1 MYYSHLRDIVAY
13 LNQKSFKTVTKIM
26 RTDDNVLEIILD
38 RDFYLNIDLRKS
50 ESAIYL
56 KKETSFGKTYQAAF
70 DVILQKRFARTQ
82 LESFEILNEDKV
94 MRMWVISRGAY
105 KEERLAIDFE
115 FTGKYTNA
123 IITDESGIILEALRH
138 IDARNSSRIVRPGE
152 TLTLVPK
159 ANFTFKEYPLEDV
172 EAYLYSVY
180 TKRHEQLLNQLKSVK
195 LGQLNKQLKKLQRER
210 DKLDTPE
217 SLALK
222 SETYRQKG
230 EIVLAN
236 LYRIKPYEKVLHLQD
251 FEGNDIEIVLSK
263 SYAQANLISQDLF
276 AQSKKA
282 KQKAKSLYIEEE
294 NLDNRISFVEK
305 LKELV
310 TMATEKEEIELLLP
324 KQKQKGKKELIKPYE
339 VFYIDNYK
347 ILLGRNAKAN
357 QALLS
362 DCKANDMWFHFKDR
376 SSAHVAIV
384 SDKQKIPQNII
395 EKAARLCVDFSVDV
409 QGRYSIDYTKRKEVQ
424 VQEGSSVLY
433 NKYETIIVDTRKDA

>member
-1 MYYSHLRDIVAY
+1 MYYSYLRDIVTY

-38 RDFYLNIDLRKS
+38 RDFYLNVDLKKS
-50 ESAIYL
+50 ESSIYL
-56 KKETSFGKTYQAAF
+56 KKESSFGKNYQAAF
-70 DVILQKRFARTQ
+70 DVILQKRFGRTQ
-82 LESFEILNEDKV
+82 LEGFEIVNDDKV
-94 MRMWVISRGAY
+94 MRMWVVSRGSY

-123 IITDESGIILEALRH
+123 IISNASGVILEALRH
-138 IDARNSSRIVRPGE
+138 IDARNSSRVVRPGE
-152 TLTLVPK
+152 PLTLVPK
-159 ANFTFKEYPLEDV
+159 ADFVFKEHALDDV
-172 EAYLYSVY
+172 ETYLFNVY
-180 TKRHEQLLNQLKSVK
+180 TKRHETLLNQLKSVK
-195 LGQLNKQLKKLQRER
+195 LGQLNKQLKKLQKER
-210 DKLDTPE
+210 DRLETSE
-217 SLALK
+217 SLLLK
-222 SETYRQKG
+222 ADSYREKG

-236 LYRIKPYEKVLHLQD
+236 LYQIRPYEKVLHLQD
-251 FEGNDIEIVLSK
+251 FEGRDVEIVLSK
-263 SYAQANLISQDLF
+263 SYAQANLISKDF
-276 AQSKKA
+276 FTQSKKA
-282 KQKAKSLYIEEE
+282 KQKSKSLHIEEE

-305 LKELV
+305 LMELISQ
-310 TMATEKEEIELLLP
+310 ATEKEEIELLLP
-324 KQKQKGKKELIKPYE
+324 KQKQKGKKEVIKAYE

-384 SDKQKIPQNII
+384 SDKQKIPQTLI

-433 NKYETIIVDTRKDA
+433 NKYETIIIDTRKDL